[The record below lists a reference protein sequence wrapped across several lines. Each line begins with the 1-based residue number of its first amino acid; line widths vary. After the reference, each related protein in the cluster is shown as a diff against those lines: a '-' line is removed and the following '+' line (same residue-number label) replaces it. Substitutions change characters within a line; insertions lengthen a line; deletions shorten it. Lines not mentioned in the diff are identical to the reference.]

1 MGDCFITS
9 KYFAI
14 DSVSEDCDDSQRNFI
29 HSLRRLLNHRSI
41 VADYHVIQR
50 EQQRDGDHLDWQK
63 DTHLPDRTSYLG
75 VVTEERF
82 HYLFKH
88 KDYDPTWNMSH
99 EMFQSCTNNES
110 KAVVLGLWTY
120 TRCRELLKEMK
131 SSSVLRDAHP
141 IVAAAAWSRDMDS
154 KDNGQDSWKLRMW
167 PPSRDR
173 IINRMAFLNPEH
185 TQYWGRAV
193 PALKELLD
201 NDNLRVSDVAAMSKK
216 ASYTGPFIAQHI
228 VYNLKSYGVLA
239 DEAPDDVSWASHAD
253 VISEANTTI
262 LVQRFAQALDLNA
275 DHAGSCKKRRL
286 DKNVTGYVFK
296 DHLCLETHPKNVIGE
311 YMLRSHRRF
320 CRLMAALRGVDI
332 SLKLGLSNGEM
343 YSLNIQPSQD
353 WSAAVTEISAWLM
366 NLCMHERLLQDRYDA
381 VLGVKK

>member
-1 MGDCFITS
+1 MGDFFITY
-9 KYFAI
+9 KNFAI
-14 DSVSEDCDDSQRNFI
+14 DSVSEDCDDLQQDFI
-29 HSLRRLLNHRSI
+29 HSLRRLLNHRNI

-50 EQQRDGDHLDWQK
+50 EQQRNRDHLDWHK
-63 DTHLPDRTSYLG
+63 DTLLPDRTSYLG
-75 VVTEERF
+75 VVTGERF

-88 KDYDPTWNMSH
+88 KDYDPTWNISQ

-120 TRCRELLKEMK
+120 TRCRELLNEMK
-131 SSSVLRDAHP
+131 SSSVLRNAHP
-141 IVAAAAWSRDMDS
+141 IVAAAAWSSDMDS
-154 KDNGQDSWKLRMW
+154 KDNGQDSWKLGMW
-167 PPSRDR
+167 PRSRDR
-173 IINRMAFLNPEH
+173 TINSMAFLNPEH
-185 TQYWGRAV
+185 THYWGRAV

-201 NDNLRVSDVAAMSKK
+201 NGNLRVSDVVAMSKK

-239 DEAPDDVSWASHAD
+239 DEAPDDVSWASHAE

-262 LVQRFAQALDLNA
+262 LVQRFAQALDLNV

-286 DKNVTGYVFK
+286 DKNITGYVFK

-343 YSLNIQPSQD
+343 YSFNIQPSQE
-353 WSAAVTEISAWLM
+353 WIAAVTEISAWLM
-366 NLCMHERLLQDRYDA
+366 NVCMHERLLQDRYDA